1 MQLTCY
7 LPLIL
12 TLLAT
17 SSASFAHTPAVAK
30 RQDELTPFKLR
41 TEVINGGDNNLAGLY
56 VQSYH
61 TGMVHPDTL
70 PLPSPN
76 TTIDQ
81 GV

>member
-12 TLLAT
+12 TLLAA
-17 SSASFAHTPAVAK
+17 SSASFAHKPAVAK
-30 RQDELTPFKLR
+30 RQDGLTQFKLR

-61 TGMVHPDTL
+61 TGIVHLD
-70 PLPSPN
+70 PLPPTQPN
-76 TTIDQ
+76 PTIE
-81 GV
+81 